1 MHPTVE
7 VVTTMTRSEDEL
19 QQCRVALCPQ
29 HWHTSLESEPKQG
42 NEDLCIPSSMSLSSL
57 YKLLQLGPCLI
68 QLNENSPQDT
78 YEIQNFNFKEKKLE
92 TYREIGGQVSTAF

>member
-1 MHPTVE
+1 MAP
-7 VVTTMTRSEDEL
+7 SKDEI
-19 QQCRVALCPQ
+19 QQYRVALCPQ
-29 HWHTSLESEPKQG
+29 HWHTSPESEPTQG
-42 NEDLCIPSSMSLSSL
+42 NEDLCIPSSMSLSTL

>member
-29 HWHTSLESEPKQG
+29 HWHTSLESEQRQVH
-42 NEDLCIPSSMSLSSL
+42 EDLYMPSLLYIPSV
-57 YKLLQLGPCLI
+57 YKLLQLL
-68 QLNENSPQDT
+68 
-78 YEIQNFNFKEKKLE
+78 
-92 TYREIGGQVSTAF
+92 